1 MLALALIQSHLVSV
15 TVDPIKVHDDG
26 KLKKAGH
33 IEDCK
38 VQLECDFHNF
48 HHEEDRPEAHMTQD
62 CPEQKAGAE
71 DEA

>member
-1 MLALALIQSHLVSV
+1 MLPVAVALLQSHLVSV

-38 VQLECDFHNF
+38 V
-48 HHEEDRPEAHMTQD
+48 
-62 CPEQKAGAE
+62 
-71 DEA
+71 